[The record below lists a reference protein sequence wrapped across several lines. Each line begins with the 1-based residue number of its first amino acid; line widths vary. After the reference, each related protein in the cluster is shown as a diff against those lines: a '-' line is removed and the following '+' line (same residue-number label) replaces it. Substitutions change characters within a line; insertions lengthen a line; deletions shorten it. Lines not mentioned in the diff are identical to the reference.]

1 MRRSGHALPG
11 LGGLGPGKWGAV
23 CSEVGRKNVRCNG
36 PRPPRRQR
44 VPDRNHSHAEERF
57 RAIGRTV
64 RGRYVFV
71 VFTLRL
77 RDGDVFIRPIS
88 ARHMH
93 QKEIE
98 HYEKATQVQK

>member
-1 MRRSGHALPG
+1 MRRFGHALPG

-23 CSEVGRKNVRCNG
+23 PISVL
-36 PRPPRRQR
+36 
-44 VPDRNHSHAEERF
+44 PDPNHSHAEERF

-88 ARHMH
+88 ARYMH